1 MTRAIRSRC
10 RILAA
15 LVVAGA
21 LGLALPA
28 LAQSTG
34 MVKGK
39 VTDGEKKPVE
49 GAQVK
54 IEAKDGVS
62 RQFTVKTNKKGEYI
76 QVGLM
81 PGMYQ
86 ITATKEGVGAGSTQ
100 AKISLGAAE
109 EVDLTLVAAGAG
121 GAPMSKEE
129 AAYRKAFDDGV
140 AASKAGK
147 HDEAIAKFQ
156 EALKG
161 RPDCYACQFNIGA
174 GYAGKQDW
182 AKAEEAFLAA
192 AKLDPNSPEPYNAL
206 AGLYNTQKQYDKA
219 AAMTAE
225 ATKRQGAGG
234 GATGAGGGGGASA
247 ETLYNQGVILWNA
260 GKIAE
265 AKGQFEAAVKA
276 KPDYADAHYR
286 LGMAYLNEGKL
297 PEAGAA
303 FEKYV
308 ELAPNGQW
316 AAEAKTY
323 ATQLKP
329 KE

>member
-1 MTRAIRSRC
+1 M
-10 RILAA
+10 
-15 LVVAGA
+15 
-21 LGLALPA
+21 
-28 LAQSTG
+28 
-34 MVKGK
+34 
-39 VTDGEKKPVE
+39 
-49 GAQVK
+49 
-54 IEAKDGVS
+54 
-62 RQFTVKTNKKGEYI
+62 
-76 QVGLM
+76 
-81 PGMYQ
+81 
-86 ITATKEGVGAGSTQ
+86 
-100 AKISLGAAE
+100 
-109 EVDLTLVAAGAG
+109 
-121 GAPMSKEE
+121 
-129 AAYRKAFDDGV
+129 

-174 GYAGKQDW
+174 
-182 AKAEEAFLAA
+182 
-192 AKLDPNSPEPYNAL
+192 
-206 AGLYNTQKQYDKA
+206 
-219 AAMTAE
+219 
-225 ATKRQGAGG
+225 
-234 GATGAGGGGGASA
+234 GGASA